1 MAVQVKTNRLSTEII
16 EDLESVRDHFME
28 GNYARASYIIGE
40 AQDKIDT
47 LTDEVNDLRR
57 KLAM

>member
-1 MAVQVKTNRLSTEII
+1 MASKVKTDRLSTEII
-16 EDLESVRDHFME
+16 EDLESVRDNFMQ
-28 GNYARASYIIGE
+28 GNEVASYVIGE

-57 KLAM
+57 KLAL